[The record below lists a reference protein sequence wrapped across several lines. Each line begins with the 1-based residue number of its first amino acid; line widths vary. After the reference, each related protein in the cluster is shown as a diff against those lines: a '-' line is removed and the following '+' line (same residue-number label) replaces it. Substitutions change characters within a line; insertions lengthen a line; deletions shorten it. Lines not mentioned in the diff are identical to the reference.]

1 MRFFPTNEVMERAMR
16 TDDDIKR
23 DVELEL
29 EWEPDIDSRN
39 IAVKVSDGVVTLT
52 GFVPSYS
59 DKYDAERVVKRVRG
73 VKAVAND
80 LEVKLAGG
88 SERPDPDI
96 ARDAVEKLK
105 RDLPYSSQN
114 IKVTVRAAWV
124 TLEGDVDWDFQRR
137 SAEAAVRN
145 VTGVKGVI
153 NLIRV
158 KPTVNATDVKT
169 KIEQALKRSAEVDAA
184 HITVEANGGSVTL
197 RGRVRSWAEREEA
210 ERAAWRA
217 PGVYEVKN
225 EIQVDP
231 TLQDT
236 RELEEA

>member
-1 MRFFPTNEVMERAMR
+1 MR

-29 EWEPDIDSRN
+29 EWEPGLDARN
-39 IAVKVSDGVVTLT
+39 IAVKVSGGVVTLA
-52 GFVPSYS
+52 GFVPGYS
-59 DKYDAERVVKRVRG
+59 DKYEAERAAKRVRG
-73 VKAVAND
+73 VTAVAND
-80 LEVKLAGG
+80 LEVKLASG

-96 ARDAVEKLK
+96 ARDAVDALK

-114 IKVTVRAAWV
+114 IKVTVRQAWI

-137 SAEAAVRN
+137 EAEAAVRN
-145 VTGVKGVI
+145 VKGAKGVI
-153 NLIRV
+153 NLIRIKESV
-158 KPTVNATDVKT
+158 SASDVKT
-169 KIEQALKRSAEVDAA
+169 KIEQALKRSAEVDAS
-184 HITVEANGGSVTL
+184 HITVSIDGGTVTL
-197 RGRVRSWAEREEA
+197 RGRVRSWAEKEEA

-217 PGVYEVKN
+217 PGVIEVKN

>member
-1 MRFFPTNEVMERAMR
+1 MR

-23 DVELEL
+23 DIELEL
-29 EWEPDIDSRN
+29 EWEPGIDAKN
-39 IAVKVSDGVVTLT
+39 IAVKTRDGVVTLT
-52 GFVPSYS
+52 GFVPSYT
-59 DKYDAERVVKRVRG
+59 DKYEAERVAKRVRG

-80 LEVKLAGG
+80 LEVKLTHG

-96 ARDAVEKLK
+96 ARDAVDKLK
-105 RDLPYSSQN
+105 RELPYSSQN
-114 IKVTVRAAWV
+114 IRVTVRQGWI

-137 SAEAAVRN
+137 SAETAVRN
-145 VTGVKGVI
+145 LEGVKGVT
-153 NLIRV
+153 NLIHIKTGASATNV
-158 KPTVNATDVKT
+158 KE
-169 KIEQALKRSAEVDAA
+169 KIEEALKRSAEVDAR
-184 HITVEANGGSVTL
+184 HITVVADGGTVTL

-217 PGVYEVKN
+217 PGVFEVIN

-231 TLQDT
+231 ALQET

>member
-1 MRFFPTNEVMERAMR
+1 MEKAMR

-29 EWEPDIDSRN
+29 EWEPDIEAKN
-39 IAVKVSDGVVTLT
+39 IAVKVADGVVTLT

-59 DKYDAERVVKRVRG
+59 DKYEAERVAKRVRG
-73 VKAVAND
+73 VRAVAND
-80 LEVKLAGG
+80 LEVKLATG

-96 ARDAVEKLK
+96 ARDAVDKLK

-114 IKVTVRAAWV
+114 IKVTVRDAWV

-137 SAEAAVRN
+137 SAEASVRN
-145 VTGVKGVI
+145 VKGVKGVI
-153 NLIRV
+153 NLIRI
-158 KPTVNATDVKT
+158 KSGVNATDVKK
-169 KIEQALKRSAEVDAA
+169 KIEEALKRSAEVDASR
-184 HITVEANGGSVTL
+184 ITVLVDGDTVRL

-210 ERAAWRA
+210 EKAAWRA
-217 PGVYEVKN
+217 PGVTEVRN
-225 EIQVDP
+225 EIEVDP
-231 TLQDT
+231 ALQET

>member
-1 MRFFPTNEVMERAMR
+1 
-16 TDDDIKR
+16 
-23 DVELEL
+23 
-29 EWEPDIDSRN
+29 
-39 IAVKVSDGVVTLT
+39 VKVSEGVVTLT

-59 DKYDAERVVKRVRG
+59 DKYDAERVAKRVRG

-80 LEVKLAGG
+80 IEVKLASG

-96 ARDAVEKLK
+96 ARDAVDKLK

-114 IKVTVRAAWV
+114 ITVTVRNAWV
-124 TLEGDVDWDFQRR
+124 TLEGEVDWDFQRR

-145 VTGVKGVI
+145 VKGVKGVI

-169 KIEQALKRSAEVDAA
+169 KIEQALKRSAEVDASN
-184 HITVEANGGSVTL
+184 ITVEADGGSVTL

>member
-1 MRFFPTNEVMERAMR
+1 MR

-29 EWEPDIDSRN
+29 EWEPDIDAKN
-39 IAVKVSDGVVTLT
+39 IAVKVSGGVVTLT

-59 DKYDAERVVKRVRG
+59 DKYEAERVAKRVRG
-73 VKAVAND
+73 VTAVAND
-80 LEVKLAGG
+80 LEVKLATG

-96 ARDAVEKLK
+96 ARDAVDKLK
-105 RDLPYSSQN
+105 QDLPYSSQN
-114 IKVTVRAAWV
+114 IKVTVRNAWI
-124 TLEGDVDWDFQRR
+124 TLEGEVDWDFQRR

-145 VTGVKGVI
+145 VKGAKGVI
-153 NLIRV
+153 NLIRI
-158 KPTVNATDVKT
+158 KETVSPTDVKQ
-169 KIEQALKRSAEVDAA
+169 KIEQALKRSAEVDAN
-184 HITVEANGGSVTL
+184 HITVITDGGRVTL
-197 RGRVRSWAEREEA
+197 RGRVRSWAEKEQA

-217 PGVYEVKN
+217 PGVVEVKN

>member
-1 MRFFPTNEVMERAMR
+1 MR
-16 TDDDIKR
+16 TDSEIQR
-23 DVELEL
+23 DVENEL
-29 EWEPDIDSRN
+29 EWDPDVDAKN
-39 IAVKVSDGVVTLT
+39 ISVKVNDGVVTLT

-59 DKYDAERVVKRVRG
+59 DKYSAERIAKRILG

-80 LEVKLAGG
+80 LEVKLATG

-96 ARDAVEKLK
+96 AHDAVERLQ
-105 RDLPYSSQN
+105 RDLPYSSKN
-114 IKVTVRAAWV
+114 IKVTVRNAWI

-137 SAEAAVRN
+137 SAEKAVRDIK
-145 VTGVKGVI
+145 GVKGVI

-169 KIEQALKRSAEVDAA
+169 KIEQALKRSAEVDAN
-184 HITVEANGGSVTL
+184 HITVVADGGKVIL

-217 PGVYEVKN
+217 PGVSEVVN
-225 EIQVDP
+225 EIQIDP
-231 TLQDT
+231 TLHET
-236 RELEEA
+236 EELEEA

>member
-1 MRFFPTNEVMERAMR
+1 MR

-29 EWEPDIDSRN
+29 EWEPDIDARN
-39 IAVKVSDGVVTLT
+39 IAVKVSEGVVTLT

-59 DKYDAERVVKRVRG
+59 DKYDAERVAKRVRG

-80 LEVKLAGG
+80 IEVKLASG

-96 ARDAVEKLK
+96 ARDVVDKLK

-114 IKVTVRAAWV
+114 IRVTVRNAWV

-137 SAEAAVRN
+137 SAEASVRN
-145 VTGVKGVI
+145 VKGVKGVI

-169 KIEQALKRSAEVDAA
+169 KIEQALKRSAEVDAS
-184 HITVEANGGSVTL
+184 HITVEAEGGFVTL

-210 ERAAWRA
+210 EKAAWRA